1 MHQQTYP
8 GHPGGHQGYQ
18 GYQGYHPSSQ
28 GSLSV
33 GNNTSYGYTGND
45 SEDYNDRE
53 LAGSELVLVDNLYPS
68 FLVTESVNL
77 RRQRKKLENKHG

>member
-8 GHPGGHQGYQ
+8 GYQGYQ

-28 GSLSV
+28 GSLLSV
-33 GNNTSYGYTGND
+33 GNNTTYGGYTGND

-68 FLVTESVNL
+68 FRVTESVNL